1 MGCDGTEGRTPTV
14 RFISPGAGAWKA
26 AHLANGVGE
35 VGKKGDSMPPRR
47 PDFTC
52 YIVNVSFTSKLGIPT
67 VVNSIEHAPP
77 FMGE

>member
-35 VGKKGDSMPPRR
+35 VGKKGGLHASEKAR
-47 PDFTC
+47 FYLLHCKCIFYFKT
-52 YIVNVSFTSKLGIPT
+52 T